1 MVTISHDACHIPN
14 ERLPN
19 SEVKLG
25 LTKRNDLSR
34 RSSLTEGTVAMNNLS
49 ALRHLPVLRM
59 PRMVRDFLTGLVI
72 FAAILGV
79 VTFSPLS
86 NDPNPTFSGAALA
99 GQFTMP
105 SQAQGLIAA
114 DFKPNFTPSTRIV
127 RTTEQTQGLLILG
140 LAFSAM
146 VAFNLAFLRHLRRVY
161 ASPRQGA
168 WRRGE

>member
-1 MVTISHDACHIPN
+1 
-14 ERLPN
+14 
-19 SEVKLG
+19 
-25 LTKRNDLSR
+25 
-34 RSSLTEGTVAMNNLS
+34 MNNLS
-49 ALRHLPVLRM
+49 ARHLPALRPLPVLRM

-72 FAAILGV
+72 FGAILSV
-79 VTFSPLS
+79 TTFSPLS
-86 NDPNPTFSGAALA
+86 NDPNPAFTGAALA
-99 GQFTMP
+99 GQFAMP
-105 SQAQGLIAA
+105 TEAHGLIAA
-114 DFKPNFTPSTRIV
+114 SYQPNFSPSTRIV